1 MADPTIPGYLDFLRR
16 YVGIPPEALADDDPD
31 IEASY
36 WASLTIVNYWLVF
49 VGTADPSGAQN
60 TYYTWAVYNLGAHIL
75 ISTHLD
81 DPNAPEPWN
90 HYWSD
95 LRAKYGLD
103 SFVLGVIQSSADQ
116 GTSQSLL
123 VPDWV
128 KNLTMF
134 DLALLKT
141 PWGRRYLGLA
151 QAYGPTIWGLT

>member
-1 MADPTIPGYLDFLRR
+1 LGGLQSRR
-16 YVGIPPEALADDDPD
+16 
-31 IEASY
+31 S
-36 WASLTIVNYWLVF
+36 
-49 VGTADPSGAQN
+49 Q
-60 TYYTWAVYNLGAHIL
+60 
-75 ISTHLD
+75 
-81 DPNAPEPWN
+81 PWN